1 MTTLD
6 QGRQVVADTLN
17 TITTPGPLVVRK
29 VPGGYAKA
37 FDGWVIVER
46 VRRGERLRTF
56 DVTFVAVVLLGTD
69 QAFAEQAI
77 ADLATPAI
85 AAFDQIPVA
94 DVTLEPAM
102 VPVEGGA
109 QHALTLTLTMEVT

>member
-6 QGRQVVADTLN
+6 GGRQLVADQLN
-17 TITTPGPLVVRK
+17 TITTPAQLVVRK
-29 VPGGYAKA
+29 TPGAYSKA

-69 QAFAEQAI
+69 QAVAEQAI
-77 ADLATPAI
+77 ADLATPMI
-85 AAFDQIPVA
+85 AAFDSQPVG
-94 DVTLEPAM
+94 DVTIEPAL
-102 VPVEGGA
+102 VPVEGGSH
-109 QHALTLTLTMEVT
+109 HALTLTLTMEVT